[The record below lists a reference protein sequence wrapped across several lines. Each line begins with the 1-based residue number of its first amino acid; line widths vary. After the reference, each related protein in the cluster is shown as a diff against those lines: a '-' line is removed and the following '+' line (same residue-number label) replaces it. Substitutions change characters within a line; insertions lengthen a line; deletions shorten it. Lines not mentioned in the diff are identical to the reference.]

1 MEFLDALLFL
11 VILLVIIWSV
21 KADFFLVIFGFA
33 ILFFFLIQLFFMNP
47 VDILIAIGSF
57 IILNPL
63 GFVLLFIPLVIS
75 FSKYGLKK
83 LYHRINSK

>member
-1 MEFLDALLFL
+1 
-11 VILLVIIWSV
+11 
-21 KADFFLVIFGFA
+21 
-33 ILFFFLIQLFFMNP
+33 LFFMNP

-75 FSKYGLKK
+75 FSKYILKK